1 MIAVDRSRLPAPGPS
16 RPFVFPAVQRTAV
29 GEGLDVRL
37 VHHTAAPIVSMAAL
51 IRGGSSADPV
61 ERPGLAA
68 FTADLLDDG
77 AGALDGP
84 GLADVL
90 ARIGAE
96 ADIEVWP
103 DATVLTITTLAR
115 HAARAAAL
123 LADLVR
129 RPRFADHDVER
140 VRGLRLDRLRQMR
153 SHAASAADRAF
164 TREIF
169 GRHPYGHPGIGE
181 PSAVQAV
188 TAAEI
193 RGFHA
198 RTFRA
203 ANTTLVLSGDL
214 ETAAAAHLLA
224 EAFGDWRDAPPT
236 AADEAATPTDPPAPA
251 SRVVLVAR
259 PGASQSELRVGQV
272 SAARRTPDYHA
283 LLLWNA
289 VLGGQFVS
297 RLNLNLRQA
306 KGYTYGVRSGFDF
319 RRDRGPFSVHTSVQ
333 TSVTG
338 DALREIRREI
348 EELEGARPIT
358 PAEIARAKASVGLGY
373 PRGFETAQ
381 QVARAVVQMSLH
393 ELGPDHFEQFVP
405 RLTAISLDEATEAG
419 RRHVQPDRL
428 TSVIVGDP
436 SQVGPQLDRLGLAY
450 SVLDDAEL
458 PAPVA

>member
-1 MIAVDRSRLPAPGPS
+1 MSGVDRTRLPAPRAP
-16 RPFVFPAVQRTAV
+16 RPFVFPAVERTTI
-29 GEGLDVRL
+29 GDGLDVRL
-37 VHHTAAPIVSMAAL
+37 VRHTAAPIVSMAAL
-51 IRGGSSADPV
+51 IRGGSAADPAA
-61 ERPGLAA
+61 RPGLAA

-77 AGALDGP
+77 AGELDGP
-84 GLADVL
+84 GISDVL

-123 LADLVR
+123 LADLVM
-129 RPRFADHDVER
+129 RPRFADEDVER

-153 SHAASAADRAF
+153 SHAATAADRSF
-164 TREIF
+164 TRAIF
-169 GRHPYGHPGIGE
+169 GAHPYGHPGIGE
-181 PSAVQAV
+181 PGSVQAI
-188 TAAEI
+188 APADI

-203 ANTTLVLSGDL
+203 ANTTLVLTGDL
-214 ETAAAAHLLA
+214 EMAAAAGLLA
-224 EAFGDWRDAPPT
+224 DAFGGWRDAADT
-236 AADEAATPTDPPAPA
+236 GLDEAPAPLDAPPAVG
-251 SRVVLVAR
+251 RVVVVER
-259 PGASQSELRVGQV
+259 PGAPQSELRVGQV
-272 SAARRTPDYHA
+272 SASRQTPDYHA

-333 TSVTG
+333 TAVTG
-338 DALREIRREI
+338 DALHEIRREI
-348 EELEGARPIT
+348 EELEGSRPIT
-358 PAEIARAKASVGLGY
+358 PAELARAQASVGLGY

-393 ELGPDHFEQFVP
+393 DLKPDHFEQFVP
-405 RLTAISLDEATEAG
+405 RLTAVTLDAATEAG
-419 RRHVQPDRL
+419 RRHVRPELL
-428 TSVIVGDP
+428 TSVIVGDAA
-436 SQVGPQLDRLGLAY
+436 QVGPQLERLGIAFT
-450 SVLDDAEL
+450 VRADAE
-458 PAPVA
+458 

>member
-1 MIAVDRSRLPAPGPS
+1 MSGVDRSRLPAPGAP
-16 RPFVFPAVQRTAV
+16 RPFVFPAVERTTV
-29 GEGLDVRL
+29 GDGLDVRF
-37 VHHTAAPIVSMAAL
+37 VRHTAAPIVSMAAL
-51 IRGGSSADPV
+51 IRGGSAADPAS
-61 ERPGLAA
+61 RPGLAA

-84 GLADVL
+84 GISDVL

-129 RPRFADHDVER
+129 RPRFADGDVER

-153 SHAASAADRAF
+153 SHAATVADRAF
-164 TREIF
+164 TRTIF
-169 GRHPYGHPGIGE
+169 GGHPYGHSGIGE
-181 PSAVQAV
+181 PGSVKAIA
-188 TAAEI
+188 AAEI
-193 RGFHA
+193 RDFHA
-198 RTFRA
+198 HTFRA
-203 ANTTLVLSGDL
+203 TNTTLVIAGDL
-214 ETAAAAHLLA
+214 DTAAASRLLA
-224 EAFGDWRDAPPT
+224 EAFDGWRDAAVT
-236 AADEAATPTDPPAPA
+236 APDEAAVLEAPPSAG
-251 SRVVLVAR
+251 RVVLVNR
-259 PGASQSELRVGQV
+259 PGAPQSELRVGQV
-272 SAARRTPDYHA
+272 SASRQTPDYHA

-333 TSVTG
+333 TAVTG
-338 DALREIRREI
+338 DALGEIRREI
-348 EELEGARPIT
+348 EELEGPRPVT
-358 PAEIARAKASVGLGY
+358 PAELTRAQASVGLGY

-393 ELGPDHFEQFVP
+393 DLKPDHFEQFVP
-405 RLTAISLDEATEAG
+405 RLTGVTLDAAAEAG
-419 RRHVQPDRL
+419 RRHVRPELL
-428 TSVIVGDP
+428 TSVIVGDAA
-436 SQVGPQLDRLGLAY
+436 QVGPQLEGLGFPFT
-450 SVLDDAEL
+450 VLDDAE
-458 PAPVA
+458 